1 MNILDVRKGVKK
13 SSVWNWMQRLD
24 GPLHYLK
31 SAQKYH
37 CHSIQVVKSW
47 KTESSMFSLIARI
60 YWKNRDTGSKQ
71 IQFLMKKKTICL
83 FFFFFPFGVCFFLI
97 SFPSFPLLPG
107 NLESSSAFKRIR
119 MTFASQ
125 RWSWGGVSGKEPDQ
139 N

>member
-83 FFFFFPFGVCFFLI
+83 FFFFSIWGLFLSDFFSFISSFAREFRKFFCFQEDQDDLCFTEVVL
-97 SFPSFPLLPG
+97 G
-107 NLESSSAFKRIR
+107 R
-119 MTFASQ
+119 SQ
-125 RWSWGGVSGKEPDQ
+125 W
-139 N
+139 